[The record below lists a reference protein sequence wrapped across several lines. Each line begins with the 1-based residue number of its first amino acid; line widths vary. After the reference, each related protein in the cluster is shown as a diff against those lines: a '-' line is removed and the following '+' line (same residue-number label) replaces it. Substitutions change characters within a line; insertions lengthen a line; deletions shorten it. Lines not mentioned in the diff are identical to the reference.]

1 MACCR
6 KSLTVGYSYLSRRFH
21 PSFFHLVQDDR
32 ERSGSPQPLLL
43 SPAATQSRAGSSQ
56 LFNRFRCPD
65 RDWRR
70 LGFSLPRPTDQH
82 SRNYAS
88 SSEGLNET
96 GCTNDVAD
104 VLTETA
110 VHSSEVGT
118 AASASSVPVPFPGE
132 VAAASVDSFAPVA
145 ALQHLIDA
153 VHSFSGLNWWASIAL
168 TTLLIRGATVPL
180 LINQLKDSAKLNIM
194 RPELEKLKEALNN
207 NMDPEFL
214 QEGQKQMKAL
224 FKKHGVTP
232 SSPLKGALIQGPIFI
247 SFFFAVGG
255 AYWFT
260 DLTTPDPMYIFPV
273 LTSLTFLATVEL
285 NMQEGMEGNHMA
297 NTMKNFSRVLAL
309 LTVPFTASFPKAIF
323 CYWVTSNLFSLL
335 YGFVLK
341 RPPVR
346 KFLDL
351 PEAVP
356 KLELASQPNFFFGTS
371 KPVLPAAS
379 STQENEAAVKSPE
392 QRPSSS
398 AVISQ
403 RIKNLEKTVKA
414 RNKYQKRNLY
424 LSQAMMMKQL
434 GLITS
439 THDRSPAITGEKKE
453 ARPSSATPFPHQY

>member
-6 KSLTVGYSYLSRRFH
+6 KGLTVGYNYLSRRFH
-21 PSFFHLVQDDR
+21 PSFFHLVQEDR
-32 ERSGSPQPLLL
+32 ERSGAPQPLPLPL
-43 SPAATQSRAGSSQ
+43 TATVPRAASYQS
-56 LFNRFRCPD
+56 FDRFRFPD

-70 LGFSLPRPTDQH
+70 LGFSLPIAIDRY
-82 SRNYAS
+82 SRNYS
-88 SSEGLNET
+88 SSSDGSNEI
-96 GCTNDVAD
+96 GYINDVAD
-104 VLTETA
+104 VLTETTVDTSTVA
-110 VHSSEVGT
+110 T
-118 AASASSVPVPFPGE
+118 AASASSVPLPFPGE
-132 VAAASVDSFAPVA
+132 VAAAAADSFVPVA

-153 VHSFSGLNWWASIAL
+153 VHSFTGLNWWACIAL

-180 LINQLKDSAKLNIM
+180 LINQLKASAKLNIM
-194 RPELEKLKEALNN
+194 RPELEKIKEELNN

-214 QEGQKQMKAL
+214 QEGQKRMKAL

-232 SSPLKGALIQGPIFI
+232 FTPLKGALIQGPIFI
-247 SFFFAVGG
+247 SFFFAISNMVEKVPSFKGGG
-255 AYWFT
+255 AFWFT

-335 YGFVLK
+335 YGFALK

-356 KLELASQPNFFFGTS
+356 KLELASQPNFSFFGTS
-371 KPVLPAAS
+371 KPVLPTAS
-379 STQENEAAVKSPE
+379 PTQEIESTPAKTPE
-392 QRPSSS
+392 RRVSSS
-398 AVISQ
+398 AAISQ
-403 RIKNLEKTVKA
+403 RIKNLEKNVKA
-414 RNKYQKRNLY
+414 RNKYQKR
-424 LSQAMMMKQL
+424 
-434 GLITS
+434 
-439 THDRSPAITGEKKE
+439 
-453 ARPSSATPFPHQY
+453 